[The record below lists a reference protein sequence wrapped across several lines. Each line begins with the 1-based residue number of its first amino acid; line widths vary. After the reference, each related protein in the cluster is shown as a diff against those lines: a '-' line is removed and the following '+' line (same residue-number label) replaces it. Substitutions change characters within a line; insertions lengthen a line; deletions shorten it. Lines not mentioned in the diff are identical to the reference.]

1 LKSGDEL
8 GGFTTLWPGHDEIE
22 GIDDL
27 HLAPKRAGDADSLHS
42 IEPRHIL
49 LKLGRF
55 CDYIGVQPIALTAL
69 EFTKRCLDLRLNFRS
84 DSFEIK

>member
-1 LKSGDEL
+1 M
-8 GGFTTLWPGHDEIE
+8 E

-27 HLAPKRAGDADSLHS
+27 HLAPKRAGDADSLYS
-42 IEPRHIL
+42 IEPLHIL
-49 LKLGRF
+49 LQLGRF